1 MRALTAIDVLLDPD
15 EPMRAFAADLNG
27 RMLASIPSPPGFAL
41 DENHRPHVT
50 VLQRYV
56 RTAALDQVC
65 EAIQEVRASVDLSTL
80 RLTAR
85 ALTHVMLQP
94 SIGIAVIEVAPGPD
108 VLSLQARLIEVLQP
122 FTERGGS
129 AEAFVRTPAEPDIGE
144 ETVEFIE
151 DYVPR
156 HSGAN
161 YVAHVTV
168 GLAAPEDLA
177 VLEAAPFPP
186 FTFAADALSIYQLGN
201 AGAAARCLQTWKG

>member
-15 EPMRAFAADLNG
+15 ESMRAFVADLNG

-56 RTAALDQVC
+56 RTASLDEVYQAV
-65 EAIQEVRASVDLSTL
+65 QEVRATVDLSTL
-80 RLTAR
+80 HLTAR
-85 ALTHVMLQP
+85 ALTHVLLQP
-94 SIGIAVIEVAPGPD
+94 SIGIAVIEVAPGPE
-108 VLSLQARLIEVLQP
+108 VLSLQARFIEALQP
-122 FTERGGS
+122 YTERGGT
-129 AEAFVRTPAEPDIGE
+129 AEAFVRTAAEPEIGD
-144 ETVEFIE
+144 ETIAFIE
-151 DYVPR
+151 DYVPQ

-177 VLEAAPFPP
+177 VLEAAPFSP
-186 FTFAADALSIYQLGN
+186 FTFATDALSVYQLGN
-201 AGAAARCLQTWKG
+201 AGAAARCLHSWRG